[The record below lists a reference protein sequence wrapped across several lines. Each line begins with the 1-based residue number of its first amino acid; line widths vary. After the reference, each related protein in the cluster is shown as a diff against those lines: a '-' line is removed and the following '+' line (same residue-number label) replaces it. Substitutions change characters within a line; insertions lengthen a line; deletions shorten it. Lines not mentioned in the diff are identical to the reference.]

1 MRQTRLTKRR
11 NATHPTH
18 LVLAVYVATRGP
30 RPTMTFRAA
39 VPRRGA
45 AASLPAP
52 VWTRT
57 PTPLMRRRWRAR
69 TSGRWL
75 AFDGFCRDLDGAGAR
90 RVDKWTVPTTRAV
103 GSAPGRRQCPLR
115 RGPSCADL
123 CMFGGTKAKSIATPF
138 HALALLPSKVSIS
151 TPCCSAPTAAEAGP
165 HAQSEHIGVT
175 PASVA
180 LSRTKKFG
188 CRPRTA
194 RVLASRFRGRRRWG

>member
-39 VPRRGA
+39 VPRRGT

-52 VWTRT
+52 VWMRT
-57 PTPLMRRRWRAR
+57 PTPLMRHRWRAR

-75 AFDGFCRDLDGAGAR
+75 AFDGFCRDLDGPRAR
-90 RVDKWTVPTTRAV
+90 RVDEWTVPTTHAV
-103 GSAPGRRQCPLR
+103 SSAPGRRQCPLR

-123 CMFGGTKAKSIATPF
+123 CIFGGTGRDGSCGFRFQAHGMASGFSSGPLRGYRVRRAHLTYPLGPSGPISSLRARNRKLEITSPAT
-138 HALALLPSKVSIS
+138 LLQRK
-151 TPCCSAPTAAEAGP
+151 
-165 HAQSEHIGVT
+165 
-175 PASVA
+175 
-180 LSRTKKFG
+180 TKTKG
-188 CRPRTA
+188 
-194 RVLASRFRGRRRWG
+194 